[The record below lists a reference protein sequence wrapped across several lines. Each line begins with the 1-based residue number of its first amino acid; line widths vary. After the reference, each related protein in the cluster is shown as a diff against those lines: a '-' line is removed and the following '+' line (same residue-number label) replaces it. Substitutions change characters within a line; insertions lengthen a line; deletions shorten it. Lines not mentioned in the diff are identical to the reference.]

1 MIGCTPGSGAI
12 VIGWSVGTAADVIA
26 MERVIGG
33 KKITAMGNIISTPNT
48 AVRMTC
54 RTEAL
59 AHRTRRNTTIIT
71 ARTNVALS
79 RIESSGDL
87 LIARSAGPTARVM
100 TISFLGVP
108 ARFRHGGCPA

>member
-48 AVRMTC
+48 AVRMTR

-59 AHRTRRNTTIIT
+59 AHRTKRSTTIIT

-79 RIESSGDL
+79 RSESSSDL
-87 LIARSAGPTARVM
+87 LIARSTGPTPLITSTSALDVA
-100 TISFLGVP
+100 P
-108 ARFRHGGCPA
+108 